1 MDLFGHINTEPV
13 LTAIVFQGTSL
24 PNFGVDLDS
33 PWGETT
39 TGFCAGFGMCEA
51 LGSNLSIKQTNKKPT
66 LISLSTQ
73 KQTMKVNPFPCI
85 QDLSINNAHSPVL
98 QYTYT
103 TPEV

>member
-33 PWGETT
+33 PWGEIT

-51 LGSNLSIKQTNKKPT
+51 LGSNLSIKQT
-66 LISLSTQ
+66 S
-73 KQTMKVNPFPCI
+73 KQTGNPHLY
-85 QDLSINNAHSPVL
+85 LSQLRNR
-98 QYTYT
+98 Q
-103 TPEV
+103 